1 MNARSFRTRLI
12 FLILLV
18 LIPTGVLV
26 FFANV
31 DRQQAEKQM
40 LRHEAVCAAKLAAAS
55 QAYYV
60 RQTRQLLETMTQFPF
75 LVLLNDPGIS
85 RTGMMN
91 LKLLAPDYSD
101 FGLIERD
108 GALFCHT
115 LATNTTGE
123 IVSDFMA
130 RDVLKHPRF
139 AISEL
144 RHDPLTREH
153 VLQFAY
159 PIFQGKQELRRIM
172 YGSLKVSSLTSE
184 LANLPMPEG
193 GIITI
198 TDAKGNIVAE
208 HPAAQ
213 PGVEGRLA
221 TFPKVL
227 ETMEKTNLVESNH
240 FESASNVY
248 AVSVVKDGTT
258 PFLYVQ
264 VAVPRKLLF
273 EEADARFGGSLV
285 GMFLIGSI
293 VLFVAW
299 RFSKSA
305 FLRPVGAILQATE
318 QLTEGNLNARTG
330 VKGRSELH
338 LLARRFDVMAETL
351 WQRHK
356 QLEEAN
362 ARITENNSE
371 LEQRVKQRTAELQT
385 LNSELEAFS
394 YSVSHDLQAPLR
406 HIDGFA
412 QLLGGDESSALSP
425 KGHRYLGNI
434 TNAVSGMR
442 TLISD
447 LLSFSRMTRQE
458 MAVRN
463 VDMAPMVASVVEEIK
478 TTEPDRQI
486 VWEIQPLPSV
496 QGDSALIRQVWF
508 NLISNAVKY
517 TRGKEPAKIE
527 VYSFE
532 DQNETVFVVA
542 DNGAGFNMAYAAKL
556 FGVFQRL
563 HRQDEFPGTGI
574 GLANV
579 RRVINR
585 HGGRTWAEGEVGKG
599 AKFFFSLPKQNRC

>member
-18 LIPTGVLV
+18 LVPAGVLV

-31 DRQQAEKQM
+31 DRQQTEKKM
-40 LRHEAVCAAKLAAAS
+40 LRHEAVSAAKLAAAS

-115 LATNTTGE
+115 LASNTTGE

-144 RHDPLTREH
+144 RRDPLSREPI
-153 VLQFAY
+153 LQFAY
-159 PIFQGKQELRRIM
+159 PVFEGKRELRRIM
-172 YGSLKVSSLTSE
+172 YGSLKISSLASE

-193 GIITI
+193 GIVSI
-198 TDAKGNIVAE
+198 TDSRGNIVAE
-208 HPAAQ
+208 HPARPA
-213 PGVEGRLA
+213 GVDGRLA
-221 TFPKVL
+221 TFPMVL
-227 ETMEKTNLVESNH
+227 QAMAKTNLAESDH

-248 AVSVVKDGTT
+248 AVSVVKDGAT

-285 GMFLIGSI
+285 GMLLIGSI

-318 QLTEGNLNARTG
+318 QLTDGNLNARTG
-330 VKGRSELH
+330 VEGQSELH

-362 ARITENNSE
+362 SRIKESNAE

-412 QLLGGDESSALSP
+412 QLLAGDESSTLSP
-425 KGHRYLGNI
+425 KGKRFIGNI

-442 TLISD
+442 DLISD
-447 LLSFSRMTRQE
+447 LLSFSRMARQE
-458 MAVRN
+458 MAVRQ
-463 VDMAPMVASVVEEIK
+463 VDMAQMAASVVEEIK
-478 TTEPDRQI
+478 TAEPDRQI
-486 VWEIQPLPSV
+486 VWEIQALPSV
-496 QGDSALIRQVWF
+496 QGDSALLRQVWF

-532 DQNETVFVVA
+532 DPNETVFVVA

-599 AKFFFSLPKQNRC
+599 AKFFFSLPK